1 MTRVLLESIEKRYPG
16 AAPSVADLDLTIED
30 GEFFTL
36 LGPSG
41 CGKSTTLRMVAG
53 FIQPTRGRILFDD
66 KDVTNMAP
74 NRRDTGMVFQNYA
87 LFPHMSVRA
96 NVGYGLSVRRTSRA
110 EKTKRVDRAL
120 EQVGLNGYAD
130 RRIDMLS
137 GGQQQRVALA
147 RALVIQP
154 SVLLLDE
161 PLSNLD
167 AKLREETRAE
177 IRGTQ
182 KAAGIT
188 SIYVTHDQAEAMAM
202 SDRVAILESGRLHQ
216 VAPPRE
222 VYHRP
227 ATSFVARFIG
237 RSNVLACTILEAGGD
252 SVQVQL
258 EDGTVLRAPRVSG
271 TPSADVSRGDTAAV
285 SLRPESFAV
294 LRDAG
299 TAAASNSAGEL
310 KGTVRTAEFTGA
322 VNVYEVDWNGNN
334 LVVSVPDSEDRVSPG
349 DPVILAPHPD
359 RVWLVAP

>member
-1 MTRVLLESIEKRYPG
+1 MTRVLLESLEKRYPG
-16 AAPSVADLDLTIED
+16 AAPSVSDLDLTIQD

-53 FIQPTRGRILFDD
+53 FIAPTRGRILFNDR
-66 KDVTNMAP
+66 DVTNTAP

-87 LFPHMSVRA
+87 LFPHMTVRA
-96 NVGYGLSVRRTSRA
+96 NVGYGLSVRRTPRA
-110 EKTKRVDRAL
+110 EKNKRVDRAL
-120 EQVGLNGYAD
+120 QQVGLEQYAD

-182 KAAGIT
+182 QAAGIT

-237 RSNVLACTILEAGGD
+237 RSNVLPCTVLGTGPD
-252 SVQVQL
+252 SVDVRL
-258 EDGTVLRAPRVSG
+258 EDGSLLRAPRVAG
-271 TPSADVSRGDTAAV
+271 TPSGDAAAGDQAAV
-285 SLRPESFAV
+285 SLRPESFTMRLADV
-294 LRDAG
+294 
-299 TAAASNSAGEL
+299 SAMLPQSGEL
-310 KGTVRTAEFTGA
+310 EAIVKTAEFTGA
-322 VNVYEVDWNGNN
+322 VNVYEVDWHGTE
-334 LVVSVPDSEDRVSPG
+334 LVVSVPDAEDRAQPG
-349 DPVILAPHPD
+349 DRVVLAPHPA

>member
-16 AAPSVADLDLTIED
+16 AAPSVADLNLTIED

-53 FIQPTRGRILFDD
+53 FIQPSRGRILFNDR
-66 KDVTNMAP
+66 DVTNTAP

-87 LFPHMSVRA
+87 LFPHMTVRA
-96 NVGYGLSVRRTSRA
+96 NVGYGLSVRRTARA
-110 EKTKRVDRAL
+110 EKNKRVDRAL
-120 EQVGLNGYAD
+120 QQVGLEGYAN

-227 ATSFVARFIG
+227 ATPFVARFIG
-237 RSNVLACTILEAGGD
+237 RSNVLECTVLETGTD
-252 SVQVQL
+252 SVQL
-258 EDGTVLRAPRVSG
+258 KLADGSILRAPRVTGTASG
-271 TPSADVSRGDTAAV
+271 NAAAGDTAAV
-285 SLRPESFAV
+285 SLRPESFTMHT
-294 LRDAG
+294 DAG
-299 TAAASNSAGEL
+299 GESRPGTL
-310 KGTVRTAEFTGA
+310 RGTVRTAEFTGA
-322 VNVYEVDWNGNN
+322 VNVYEVDWNGQD
-334 LVVSVPDSEDRVSPG
+334 LVVSVPDSEDRAQPG
-349 DPVILAPHPD
+349 DRVTLFPHPD